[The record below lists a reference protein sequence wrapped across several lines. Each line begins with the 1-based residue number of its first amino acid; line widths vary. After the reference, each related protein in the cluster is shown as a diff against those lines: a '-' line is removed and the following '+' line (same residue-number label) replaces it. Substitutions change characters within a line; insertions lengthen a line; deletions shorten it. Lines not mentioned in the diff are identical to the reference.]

1 MSVFDK
7 IKSLFIVEEE
17 SVQNQNNASQEPKNN
32 TTTTTVDTPKP
43 NTASTTTP
51 TNSSGTIT
59 DKFTDVLLKALSDN
73 NIEGFDYLEFRQGL
87 LSLAK
92 MPMDEATR
100 FQAAFSMAQAM
111 GATPQKLIET
121 GNQYLKVLEGE
132 LNKFNEAVVNQS
144 NTLIGSK
151 QSEIKQLN
159 EFIQQKSIQIKKLTE
174 ELQQHQQRIDVLNK
188 ELAESNSKVENTKN
202 NFLATYKNVTDTIK
216 SDISNIQ
223 KYLANK

>member
-17 SVQNQNNASQEPKNN
+17 SVQNQNNPSQDAKINTTPTTVETSKTN
-32 TTTTTVDTPKP
+32 TTTNP
-43 NTASTTTP
+43 TP
-51 TNSSGTIT
+51 TNSGGTIT

-121 GNQYLKVLEGE
+121 GNLYLKVLEGE

-144 NTLIGSK
+144 NTMIGSK

-159 EFIQQKSIQIKKLTE
+159 EFIQQKSQQIKKLTE

>member
-17 SVQNQNNASQEPKNN
+17 SVQNQNNPSQDAKIN
-32 TTTTTVDTPKP
+32 
-43 NTASTTTP
+43 TTP
-51 TNSSGTIT
+51 TNVETSKTNTTTNPTPTNSGGTIT

-144 NTLIGSK
+144 NTMIGSK

-159 EFIQQKSIQIKKLTE
+159 EFIQQKSQQIKKLTE